1 MKIRFLIAATILAAA
16 VTACQ
21 KQYEPVPLGEQ
32 VTLDYAFDT
41 KDSAGQLALTFL
53 STCYLESLPNG
64 HDRVG
69 GDYLDAASDDAVS
82 NKLSVSPVTQIATG
96 AYSAA
101 APNGDDDWTHNYSA
115 IRDCNVFI
123 NNIYRVPLAEKLL
136 SGRPA
141 IAAYRSEARFLRA
154 WEYFELVKRYGG
166 VPLLGDAVFTI
177 TQNAQL
183 PRNTFA
189 DCINY
194 IVSECDNIKDSLRT
208 LSDITTRSYG
218 RITKGGPLPLKPKP
232 LFLAAT

>member
-1 MKIRFLIAATILAAA
+1 MKIRFLIPATILAAA
-16 VTACQ
+16 ITACQ

-41 KDSAGQLALTFL
+41 KDSAGTLALTFL
-53 STCYLESLPNG
+53 STCYLEALPNG
-64 HDRVG
+64 HNRVG

-82 NKLSVSPVTQIATG
+82 NKLTVSPVQQIATG

-101 APNGDDDWTHNYSA
+101 SPNADDEWTHNYFA
-115 IRDCNVFI
+115 IRDCNIFI
-123 NNIYRVPLAEKLL
+123 KEIYRVPLAEKLP

-166 VPLLGDAVFTI
+166 VPLLGDTVFTI
-177 TQNAQL
+177 TQNAQM
-183 PRNTFA
+183 PRNSFA

-208 LSDITTRSYG
+208 VSDITGAS
-218 RITKGGPLPLKPKP
+218 
-232 LFLAAT
+232 